1 MLKRSFCALLTV
13 LMAMLF
19 CPGAVCAGEEDNLI
33 VNGSFEVLDEEG
45 MPSAWYT
52 EAYIRQAGYT
62 AYAISDDAHSG
73 AASAR
78 IHNLGMNDARFAQ
91 RVAVEPGALY
101 CLSGWIKVES
111 MEDAGRGANLS
122 IEDLYVFSE
131 SVFDADG
138 EWHYVEMY
146 GETGEDQREVT
157 VFARVGGYSGESEGC
172 ALFDDLCLR
181 RVDAVPGNGV
191 ASLWFRQET
200 PAAVPDEAA
209 GEDGEAAP
217 FWPWLLALSACYLAM
232 AAWMSGRL
240 TREPRELH
248 EKRGAPAFFIAGLAA
263 SAVLRLVIA
272 VLVEGYQVD
281 VNCFRAWGY
290 TMSQVGPTAFYQTSS
305 FCDYTPG
312 YLYVLCLNQWL
323 TQLGTAMGLRINA
336 AFYHKLIPMA
346 CDLMA
351 SFVLYRAARTEGMDR
366 RGAGMLGLLMALLP
380 AAILNSAAWGQMDS
394 VLCLGL
400 LLVACMAVR
409 RQWTA
414 LLPTYVLCALI
425 KPQALML
432 GPLGLMVLVV
442 EWLRRRES
450 RRPMLIGLG
459 LSAAVAAVIILP
471 FAVAQQPG
479 WLIAKYA
486 DTLASY
492 PYATVNTANFYYLF
506 SANWTKI
513 SSQASL
519 LAAVCLS
526 LLCLGWGTVL
536 VFRLRGRRLAFAEP
550 ALMACFGIAFA
561 VMAVSGVSW
570 SVLGA
575 AAMVMCFAVVLPMY
589 IRSGDV
595 RQVPLLGAVLFILLY
610 VLGIKM
616 HERYLFPAF
625 ALLGLA
631 FALQRDKRILLLLAV
646 TGCTVFVNEGI
657 VLDNAIRLGSEMG
670 HLNRDTQWL
679 NMLLSAVNVLC
690 VPLAVW
696 TAHRLCVECAQPRRE
711 PLSRPLLQ
719 HVPVLERRPGD
730 PRTFHTDPSLHW
742 KRLDWALMLSVTAVY
757 AVLAL
762 CNLGSAKAPQ
772 TSWTSTA
779 RNEAVVIDLGEHHD
793 DFSMLYYCQVS
804 YSDFSV
810 AVSEDGESWSEEYW
824 AQMDQGQCYRWK
836 YLVPSYETADGGH
849 NYVSARDTSD
859 VQRLSGRYVRITA
872 QQISLILNEVI
883 FRDADGNR
891 IDAQVLG
898 SVNVNSDSPLS
909 SDPLALLDE
918 QDTLT
923 GEPSW
928 YNSTYFDEIYHART
942 AYEHLHGQS
951 PYETSHPPL
960 GKVIMSWF
968 IAIFGMTPF
977 GWRFAGALMG
987 ILMLPVM
994 YLLGKQL
1001 TKRTDMAFASMCLMA
1016 LDCMHLTQTRIATID
1031 SFPVLFIMLEFLF
1044 MARFMQRDIVME
1056 PVKKLLPDLALS
1068 GFFMG
1073 CGIASKWIGVYAG
1086 AGLAVLFFWTCL
1098 RHLRLSQRAAAV
1110 LEGEKKLSGQ
1120 EAETLAVRR
1129 DTAWRRVI
1137 ILCLWCLL
1145 FFILVPVVIYLLSY
1159 IPYFAAVHI
1168 NGFLDY
1174 LRRVISTQEGM
1185 FKYHSQ
1191 PGFGMDH
1198 PFYSPWYEWPLI
1210 RRPMYY
1216 ASASFV
1222 PEGYSYAI
1230 FCFGNPAVWLVG
1242 LLGVA
1247 GTLGIWARRHCYRL
1261 EGCPDRLLHMTSRS
1275 FGIAPA
1281 FVLIGL
1287 LAQFLP
1293 WVLVPRGTYIY
1304 HYFASIPFLILATV
1318 LMLHSLTRRWPRA
1331 GRCILVSYLI
1341 VCLVFFI
1348 GFYPYASGVLTPNW
1362 WLDFMS
1368 RFLRLYHS

>member
-1 MLKRSFCALLTV
+1 M
-13 LMAMLF
+13 
-19 CPGAVCAGEEDNLI
+19 
-33 VNGSFEVLDEEG
+33 
-45 MPSAWYT
+45 
-52 EAYIRQAGYT
+52 
-62 AYAISDDAHSG
+62 
-73 AASAR
+73 
-78 IHNLGMNDARFAQ
+78 
-91 RVAVEPGALY
+91 
-101 CLSGWIKVES
+101 
-111 MEDAGRGANLS
+111 
-122 IEDLYVFSE
+122 
-131 SVFDADG
+131 
-138 EWHYVEMY
+138 
-146 GETGEDQREVT
+146 
-157 VFARVGGYSGESEGC
+157 
-172 ALFDDLCLR
+172 
-181 RVDAVPGNGV
+181 
-191 ASLWFRQET
+191 
-200 PAAVPDEAA
+200 
-209 GEDGEAAP
+209 
-217 FWPWLLALSACYLAM
+217 
-232 AAWMSGRL
+232 
-240 TREPRELH
+240 
-248 EKRGAPAFFIAGLAA
+248 
-263 SAVLRLVIA
+263 
-272 VLVEGYQVD
+272 
-281 VNCFRAWGY
+281 
-290 TMSQVGPTAFYQTSS
+290 
-305 FCDYTPG
+305 
-312 YLYVLCLNQWL
+312 
-323 TQLGTAMGLRINA
+323 
-336 AFYHKLIPMA
+336 
-346 CDLMA
+346 
-351 SFVLYRAARTEGMDR
+351 
-366 RGAGMLGLLMALLP
+366 
-380 AAILNSAAWGQMDS
+380 
-394 VLCLGL
+394 
-400 LLVACMAVR
+400 
-409 RQWTA
+409 
-414 LLPTYVLCALI
+414 
-425 KPQALML
+425 
-432 GPLGLMVLVV
+432 
-442 EWLRRRES
+442 
-450 RRPMLIGLG
+450 
-459 LSAAVAAVIILP
+459 
-471 FAVAQQPG
+471 
-479 WLIAKYA
+479 
-486 DTLASY
+486 
-492 PYATVNTANFYYLF
+492 
-506 SANWTKI
+506 
-513 SSQASL
+513 
-519 LAAVCLS
+519 
-526 LLCLGWGTVL
+526 
-536 VFRLRGRRLAFAEP
+536 
-550 ALMACFGIAFA
+550 
-561 VMAVSGVSW
+561 
-570 SVLGA
+570 
-575 AAMVMCFAVVLPMY
+575 
-589 IRSGDV
+589 
-595 RQVPLLGAVLFILLY
+595 
-610 VLGIKM
+610 
-616 HERYLFPAF
+616 
-625 ALLGLA
+625 
-631 FALQRDKRILLLLAV
+631 
-646 TGCTVFVNEGI
+646 
-657 VLDNAIRLGSEMG
+657 
-670 HLNRDTQWL
+670 
-679 NMLLSAVNVLC
+679 
-690 VPLAVW
+690 
-696 TAHRLCVECAQPRRE
+696 
-711 PLSRPLLQ
+711 
-719 HVPVLERRPGD
+719 PVLERRPGD

-1318 LMLHSLTRRWPRA
+1318 LMLHSLSRRWPRA